1 MSKKKK
7 TPVKTDVK
15 TETNKGWSVPIWVA
29 LITGVV
35 SIIGVLFAFPPFQ
48 RMFDPEPSPTAVHTD
63 SPAPTNTFTL
73 QPDTPAPGLTFT
85 ETYTPTF
92 ALTETFT
99 PTATFMFV
107 PPTSTLT
114 PTSGLSIGMQVK
126 ITANQFSGRAPLNV
140 TLSAKDSFVRAPDG
154 DIFECRKGGCSY
166 IWYVYVNGE
175 QFIEPQKTNGT
186 LELKLGKRGN
196 YFVSVYICHGA
207 EAPTCASGGTVVVV
221 E

>member
-7 TPVKTDVK
+7 N
-15 TETNKGWSVPIWVA
+15 EINPIWATIITTVGVIIVA
-29 LITGVV
+29 
-35 SIIGVLFAFPPFQ
+35 LFAFPPFQ
-48 RMFDPEPSPTAVHTD
+48 RLFDPEPSPTAVHTD
-63 SPAPTNTFTL
+63 SSAPTSTFTL
-73 QPDTPAPGLTFT
+73 QPDTPAPGLTIT

-99 PTATFMFV
+99 PTAIFTFV

-207 EAPTCASGGTVVVV
+207 EAPTCASGGTVLVV